1 MADTP
6 YGTAMYTVSPSSPL
20 SHSIPQENSGV
31 GVNVLTL
38 ASAISRASTSTSTDS
53 SDSEDPFAHFE
64 SLLAKINNDCIIS
77 MAVRIYH
84 ERSAMPSYERVTCD
98 LVSPPLCG
106 SFNLLHVLNFSDGT
120 KWILRIPM
128 EGIEGFPT
136 DGRQLESEVKT
147 MHFIRRNTT
156 IPIPNIISFDST
168 TENEVGWPYLMMEFV
183 EGTPVSR
190 LWFDETG
197 KTPLEERRHRIL
209 DTIASAMSQLKDFSF
224 NKIGSLQFDGDP
236 RSDLFLTPHIGSII
250 TLDEQNEMAQRRE
263 GVDTG
268 PLFKIIGPFANS
280 QEYLVALLDGQGP
293 PESPYAIGMHKL
305 FRMMIKCLPLS
316 HGDKGEESFEIT
328 HPDFGGQ
335 NFLASEDG
343 TLTAVIDWD
352 NVHTSP
358 LWIGCRS
365 YPAWLTRDWD
375 PIMYGYGNPNCIPED
390 SPEKLEAY
398 RKYYAEKMES
408 LGSARFTIKSHL
420 YESIVIAATS
430 ALSIYEIVDKFFH
443 HMFPKE
449 AEAASDEEDE
459 DDTDED
465 DSEDGDEVN
474 NDDENGSK
482 KDKNMEVE
490 DDSEEEEEE
499 GDEND
504 DDDDDEDDD
513 EVPGLW
519 KVTQALASD
528 GLSKKVEQKIISKMQ
543 DLLSLPEDV
552 STISVV
558 HTISK
563 AAKIW
568 QFIEKWTGATL
579 LFSFCAF
586 ILPAGVSSAIKKLP
600 RFINFLPWLRVKTNV
615 SKV

>member
-1 MADTP
+1 MNTF
-6 YGTAMYTVSPSSPL
+6 TVAP
-20 SHSIPQENSGV
+20 
-31 GVNVLTL
+31 
-38 ASAISRASTSTSTDS
+38 AISRGSSSTSTGS
-53 SDSEDPFAHFE
+53 SDSEDPFAHFA
-64 SLLAKINNDCIIS
+64 SLLAKIKPESIVS

-84 ERSAMPSYERVTCD
+84 EHSAIPSSERITCD

-128 EGIEGFPT
+128 EGPEGFPT

-147 MHFIRRNTT
+147 MHFIRKNTT
-156 IPIPNIISFDST
+156 IPIPDIIRFDGT
-168 TENEVGWPYLMMEFV
+168 TENEIGWPYFIMEFV

-197 KTPLEERRHRIL
+197 KTPLEERRQRIL
-209 DTIASAMSQLKDFSF
+209 DTIAGAMSQLKDFSF

-236 RSDLFLTPHIGSII
+236 RSDLFLTPHIGPII

-268 PLFKIIGPFANS
+268 PLFKIIGPFSNS
-280 QEYLVALLDGQGP
+280 QEYLTALLDGQGS
-293 PESPYAIGMHKL
+293 PECSYSIGMHKL
-305 FRMMIKCLPLS
+305 LRMMVKCLPLS
-316 HGDKGEESFEIT
+316 QDDKGKESFEIA

-390 SPEKLEAY
+390 SPEQLEVY

-408 LGSARFTIKSHL
+408 LGSARYTTKSHL
-420 YESIVIAATS
+420 YDSIAIAATS
-430 ALSIYEIVDKFFH
+430 PLCIYEIVDKFFH
-443 HMFPKE
+443 HMFPVE
-449 AEAASDEEDE
+449 AEESSDEEGE
-459 DDTDED
+459 DDTDGD
-465 DSEDGDEVN
+465 DSQDGDDVN
-474 NDDENGSK
+474 NDDKNSSK

-490 DDSEEEEEE
+490 EDSEEGEI
-499 GDEND
+499 EN
-504 DDDDDEDDD
+504 D
-513 EVPGLW
+513 EVPCLW
-519 KVTQALASD
+519 TVTQELASD
-528 GLSKKVEQKIISKMQ
+528 GLSKKVEEKILSKMQ

-552 STISVV
+552 STISVT

-563 AAKIW
+563 AAKFR
-568 QFIEKWTGATL
+568 QFIGKWTGATL

-586 ILPAGVSSAIKKLP
+586 ILPAGVSSAIKKWP
-600 RFINFLPWLRVKTNV
+600 GFINFLRRPRVKTNAPRV
-615 SKV
+615 